1 MTTGT
6 GLVLLGVWLA
16 CAATW
21 HSKVVSGSGAIMMTF
36 VAIGLT
42 VFLK

>member
-6 GLVLLGVWLA
+6 GLVLLGVWLT

-21 HSKVVSGSGAIMMTF
+21 HSKYVPGA
-36 VAIGLT
+36 VALCATALATGLT
-42 VFLK
+42 VYLR

>member
-6 GLVLLGVWLA
+6 GLALLGVWLT

-21 HSKVVSGSGAIMMTF
+21 HSKYVTAP
-36 VAIGLT
+36 VALFATALATGLT
-42 VFLK
+42 VYLR